1 MKSRRRQMRR
11 IFFWALFHNLRIIWP
26 ILSGVF
32 VVVVSLGILIAY
44 IEEWRVSDALYFT
57 FVTGLTIGYGDLT
70 PKNGVAR
77 FLSVVIGF
85 SGIIVT
91 GLVAAVA
98 VKALDATAHDNLEKI
113 RAETDQVRA

>member
-1 MKSRRRQMRR
+1 MRR
-11 IFFWALFHNLRIIWP
+11 IFFRALFRNLQIIWP

-32 VVVVSLGILIAY
+32 AIIVALGLLISY
-44 IEEWRVSDALYFT
+44 IEGWRVSDALYFA

-70 PKNGVAR
+70 PKYGTSR
-77 FLSVVIGF
+77 FLSMVIGF

-98 VKALDATAHDNLEKI
+98 VKALDAAAHDFLE
-113 RAETDQVRA
+113 

>member
-1 MKSRRRQMRR
+1 MKSRRWQLRLS
-11 IFFWALFHNLRIIWP
+11 FFREFFHNLRIIWP
-26 ILSGVF
+26 ILSGIFLVI
-32 VVVVSLGILIAY
+32 VGVGLLIAY
-44 IEEWRVSDALYFT
+44 IEEWRVSDALYFA

-70 PKNGVAR
+70 PKHGASR

-98 VKALDATAHDNLEKI
+98 VKALDATTRDSLE
-113 RAETDQVRA
+113 